1 MPQALRVADVTL
13 EKIAAEILG
22 GVVGHIQV
30 RPHLG
35 ITAAI
40 EAMARQAV
48 LLEQREALVDRVVRR
63 QLRVGQ

>member
-1 MPQALRVADVTL
+1 MPQALRIADVTL
-13 EKIAAEILG
+13 EEISAEILG

-30 RPHLG
+30 RAHLG

-48 LLEQREALVDRVVRR
+48 LLEQRKALVDRVVRR
-63 QLRVGQ
+63 QFLVGQ